1 MSVFKTHN
9 QSHFLN
15 TKFSHVKN
23 LSLNQKKKL
32 LELALS
38 KSLRN
43 SYIKYFPLSIAI
55 NFGYEKDI
63 CENFESM
70 SNTFIRNKQIINNN
84 IDVLIQGEQS
94 RILEKKFEHVDKEFR
109 MLKLKK
115 PLNK

>member
-9 QSHFLN
+9 KSSFLN
-15 TKFSHVKN
+15 RNFSHVKK

-43 SYIKYFPLSIAI
+43 SYIKCFPLSIAI

-70 SNTFIRNKQIINNN
+70 SNTFIRNKQRMNNN
-84 IDVLIQGEQS
+84 IDVLIQIEES
-94 RILEKKFEHVDKEFR
+94 RIVAKIFKHSDEEFR
-109 MLKLKK
+109 KLKLKK
-115 PLNK
+115 PLT